1 MDNPKPLIVGQ
12 HYPAID
18 GMRGMAVLL
27 VIWFHASYFVT
38 IGMEEPLVGFT
49 YGYYLLTILGE
60 TGVDLFFV
68 LSGFLITGILIDTV
82 NDKHTLKNFYIRR
95 SLRIF
100 PLYYAVLFI
109 FVAYF
114 LFIFGINGLDHGKI
128 LAHFLYLQNWTL
140 GHNED
145 QFILLDHT
153 WSLAVEEQF
162 YLFWPLLFLSFY
174 RGPIRGVF
182 ILCASMVLFSWGLR
196 LFFTDL
202 DQYKWAYTFTISRL
216 DGLALGA
223 LLSVLCVRYKDKC
236 FQYRRAL
243 PYVMLITLSAILIT
257 LFVQE
262 TKMDS
267 HHAMIRHGLTFFSV
281 LYVSLLAYVFLSNEN
296 NILKRFFCL
305 KPLREIGRV
314 SYGVYIF
321 HSPVMMI
328 AVRQLYQYKLG
339 YWYTH
344 LILLL
349 AGGVVSF
356 LLASL
361 SYHFFEKRML
371 RLKDKY
377 APLKQ

>member
-1 MDNPKPLIVGQ
+1 MNTKSNLIVGQ

-18 GMRGMAVLL
+18 GIRGLAVLL
-27 VIWFHASYFVT
+27 VIWFHSSYFVDVS
-38 IGMEEPLVGFT
+38 MEEELVGFT
-49 YGYYLLTILGE
+49 YGYYQLTVLGE

-68 LSGFLITGILIDTV
+68 LSGFLITGILIDTA
-82 NDKHTLKNFYIRR
+82 NDDHTLKNFYIRR

-100 PLYYAVLFI
+100 PLYYAVLFV
-109 FVAYF
+109 FLVYF
-114 LFIFGINGLDHGKI
+114 LCVFGGGALDFGKI
-128 LAHFLYLQNWTL
+128 LSHLLYLQNWSMV
-140 GHNED
+140 HNED

-153 WSLAVEEQF
+153 WTLAVEEQF
-162 YLFWPLLFLSFY
+162 YLFWPFLFLSFY
-174 RGPIRGVF
+174 KGAVRDVF
-182 ILCASMVLFSWGLR
+182 ILCASLILISWGLR
-196 LFFTDL
+196 FFFTEL
-202 DQYKWAYTFTISRL
+202 GQHKWAYTFTISRF

-223 LLSVLCVRYKDKC
+223 LLSMFCVFYKDKC
-236 FQYRRAL
+236 LQYRFVL
-243 PYVMLITLSAILIT
+243 PYIIIVVLLAIFFTFFIQK
-257 LFVQE
+257 FG
-262 TKMDS
+262 MDS
-267 HHAMIRHGLTFFSV
+267 YPTMTRYGLIFFSI

-328 AVRQLYQYKLG
+328 AVRQLYQYELG

-349 AGGVVSF
+349 AGGIISF